1 MQPILA
7 TFDLGGTAVTLSAY
21 ATFVSLAAAVALA
34 LGVRAASG
42 LGVGRVAAIAGLGVA
57 IVAGLVGARLLSVG
71 LDWPAYASD
80 PGRIVEARFRGFALY
95 GGLLAGSAAML
106 AVAVRGWRISPARL
120 ADRAVVAVVAGIVL
134 IRIGCFLNGCC
145 AGIATDLPW
154 GLVFPPRTGALD
166 AAAPGGF
173 GFLSFAEE
181 AAPVHPTQLYEIAAA
196 LACGALAWALARR
209 GAAPGVPALAFAAGF
224 LAFRAADQLLRV
236 PPPEGGIPAWT
247 LPAGYVVVAAG
258 VGVLLWRRWRAAPRG
273 MERTAVVAASPVAG
287 PEVDR
292 RPGRPVATS

>member
-21 ATFVSLAAAVALA
+21 ATFVSLAAVVALA
-34 LGVRAASG
+34 LGVRAARG
-42 LGVGRVAAIAGLGVA
+42 LGVGWVAAIAGLGVA
-57 IVAGLVGARLLSVG
+57 VVAGLVGARLLSAV
-71 LDWPAYASD
+71 LDWPAYAAD
-80 PGRIVEARFRGFALY
+80 PGRIVEVRFRGFALY
-95 GGLLAGSAAML
+95 GGLLAGSAAAL
-106 AVAVRGWRISPARL
+106 VVAARAWRISPARL

-154 GLVFPPRTGALD
+154 GVVFPPRAGALD
-166 AAAPGGF
+166 ASAPGGF

-181 AAPVHPTQLYEIAAA
+181 SAPVHPTQLYEIAAV

-209 GAAPGVPALAFAAGF
+209 GAAPGVPALGFAAGF

-236 PPPEGGIPAWT
+236 PPPEGGIPAWA
-247 LPAGYVVVAAG
+247 LPAGYVVVAAAAG
-258 VGVLLWRRWRAAPRG
+258 AVLWRRWRAAPHGR
-273 MERTAVVAASPVAG
+273 ERMAFAAAPRVAG
-287 PEVDR
+287 PDTDP
-292 RPGRPVATS
+292 RPGSPVATS